1 MVGSGG
7 GSLVNETG
15 TFIKDSREL
24 GSSFQHMETEPGM
37 CMAWEAAFAMIH
49 CSLGVQELYEI
60 TVYCFQATWSV
71 EMSCG

>member
-15 TFIKDSREL
+15 TFIKGAREL
-24 GSSFQHMETEPGM
+24 SSSFQHRTGRVHGLGSSI
-37 CMAWEAAFAMIH
+37 AMIC